1 MAGISTQQFTP
12 WANYHLTRGTHYGDL
27 MEPLVPVELLGK
39 FHCSDLA
46 SINDPGRFA
55 QMTDLVFEYLDEFAK
70 LHAHRKKRHD
80 VSQNP
85 GKGEFRVFPT
95 VQVGSGWSFSGLIG
109 ADNQKLREAK
119 LDCSG
124 LAGCLML
131 ADAYRA
137 PGAEGQI
144 ALAGG
149 GTRLQELADW
159 AAGHGLSIQTSGTH
173 MGMTLAGGMATASH
187 GSRLGYGGIQN
198 MIAGMLIV
206 TGDAEAVWL
215 ESDKAPVLNDTALAA
230 MLPNRMRKPGVT
242 ALKRIQDDAMF
253 EDALVH
259 LGCMGIVAAVAVRL
273 VPDELFERHHF
284 KHRIDR
290 SWLELLAKRDWDAVA
305 KALGHTGRNPQF
317 YELTVDPHA
326 WDHEDAAHI
335 IYFPAEPGSA
345 SPAPQPL
352 PPGPGDTIAQLG
364 AGLKG
369 ESFQLPDG
377 LLPGDVPDLSDDGR
391 DDDTVPPPLGPE
403 VPMWLFDPDSNPPTN
418 ARSAFAHYLNIG
430 RFNPPMP
437 PITATWRFL
446 HRGTITGGYP
456 GALYN
461 ASWAIPLDRIADV
474 LPAISEVVREF
485 PRSFVFTLRFVSDP
499 AGTMAFTR
507 WQHNCVIE
515 IDGLS
520 PWIARKVARRMQEDG
535 HLTADNSRTLR
546 YVTNSMP
553 RATRAVCETLDGI
566 EDLKWSMHFAKRGFI
581 DKRKVQKDFAAE
593 LARWHHT
600 RDALLTQFGR
610 DHFWNWGA
618 VNLGLMPWPRTPD
631 APD

>member
-12 WANYHLTRGTHYGDL
+12 WANYHLTRGTRYGDL

-46 SINDPGRFA
+46 GIADPGRFA
-55 QMTDLVFEYLDEFAK
+55 QMTDLVFDYLDEFAK
-70 LHAHRKKRHD
+70 LYAHRKLRHQ
-80 VSQNP
+80 VSKEP
-85 GKGEFRVFPT
+85 GKGDFRVFPT

-109 ADNQKLREAK
+109 ADDNKLREAK

-131 ADAYRA
+131 ADGYRA
-137 PGAEGQI
+137 PEAQGPI
-144 ALAGG
+144 TLAGG

-206 TGDAEAVWL
+206 TGEEDAVWL
-215 ESDKAPVLNDTALAA
+215 EPESAPVLNEAALAA
-230 MLPNRMRKPGVT
+230 LLPARMRKAGLT
-242 ALKRIQDDAMF
+242 ALPRIQDDAMF
-253 EDALVH
+253 ADALVH

-273 VPDELFERHHF
+273 VPDQLFERHQF
-284 KHRIDR
+284 THRIDA
-290 SWLELLAKRDWDAVA
+290 SWLAMLARRDWDGVA
-305 KALGHTGRNPQF
+305 AMLGQAGREPQF

-326 WDHEDAAHI
+326 WDEKAAAHI
-335 IYFPAEPGSA
+335 LYFLAPEGATPS
-345 SPAPQPL
+345 APQAL
-352 PPGPGDTIAQLG
+352 PPGTGDTFALLG
-364 AGLKG
+364 ARLSGK
-369 ESFQLPDG
+369 SFQLPDA
-377 LLPGDVPDLSDDGR
+377 LLPVDVPDLPDDGR
-391 DDDTVPPPLGPE
+391 DDDTLAPPPGPE
-403 VPMWLFDPDSNPPTN
+403 VPMILFDPDGDQDNDRKT
-418 ARSAFAHYLNIG
+418 AYDQYLHIAG
-430 RFNPPMP
+430 FDEPKE
-437 PITATWRFL
+437 PITASWRFL

-474 LPAISEVVREF
+474 LPAICAAVHEF
-485 PRSFVFTLRFVSDP
+485 PRSFVFTLRFVSHP

-507 WQHNCVIE
+507 WTHSCVIE

-520 PWIARKVARRMQEDG
+520 PWIARKVANRMEEDG
-535 HLTADNSRTLR
+535 HNDDFTRQIFR

-553 RATRAVCETLDGI
+553 RATRAVCAALDRIDGL
-566 EDLKWSMHFAKRGFI
+566 EWSMHFAKRGFI
-581 DKRKVQKDFAAE
+581 DRHKVQKDFAAK
-593 LARWHHT
+593 LARWHQT
-600 RDALLTQFGR
+600 RDTLLTQFGR

-618 VNLGLMPWPRTPD
+618 VNMGLMPWPRTPD
-631 APD
+631 VPD